1 MVSSVLDLLKPRN
14 ATPVAPH
21 DVRGVQ
27 AVEGGWSIAP
37 SLLADLSLAECRA
50 LFGQGY
56 YPTQAGCP
64 DAHAMDKHSGVAP
77 SQRGGTVQI
86 RLRTLI

>member
-14 ATPVAPH
+14 TTPVKPA
-21 DVRGVQ
+21 DVRGV
-27 AVEGGWSIAP
+27 VINGDDWSIAP
-37 SLLADLSLAECRA
+37 SLLADLTLTEARA

-56 YPTQAGCP
+56 YPTQCGCP
-64 DAHAMDKHSGVAP
+64 DAHASGDKAPAAP
-77 SQRGGTVQI
+77 SQKAGTVQI